1 MHPRRNKEKLQQLT
15 EFERG
20 RITSLREGG
29 FSYHAIGAR
38 VQEKSSPVMRVWKRW
53 TDEYRTTR
61 KTGSAQRKVTSVPD
75 DRYLLHMAVND
86 RRASSKQLAVR
97 WSTAT
102 DESFFNLW
110 VHDGHICVR
119 RYAGVRCLPECVI
132 ERHSGLTPGV
142 MVWGAISYHGQSNL
156 LRIEGIPGAIFQ
168 QDNTRPH
175 VAKTVPDFS
184 SAQHIQLLPWPAYSP
199 DMSSIKYVW
208 DLVGRRFARDS
219 RPAVSK
225 DELLLCIKAIWNFLP
240 LADIQNLF
248 DSMPR
253 RITALIAARIG
264 YTKY

>member
-38 VQEKSSPVMRVWKRW
+38 VQEKSYPVMRVWKRW

-61 KTGSAQRKVTSVPD
+61 KTGSGQRKVTTVPD

-86 RRASSKQLAVR
+86 RTASSKQLAVC

-110 VHDGHICVR
+110 VHDGHIRVR

-142 MVWGAISYHGQSNL
+142 
-156 LRIEGIPGAIFQ
+156 R

-175 VAKTVPDFS
+175 VAKTVPDFC

-219 RPAVSK
+219 CPAVSK
-225 DELLLCIKAIWNFLP
+225 DELLLRIKVI
-240 LADIQNLF
+240 
-248 DSMPR
+248 
-253 RITALIAARIG
+253 
-264 YTKY
+264 